1 MNLELKRNLL
11 FVKAEVGKIK
21 KSSDEM
27 TFALESELFHDRQ
40 ALTHTIFVVLLAEAC
55 HLNENRDVR
64 YEFNWLGL
72 LIHEI
77 WYSLTTGGPSNY

>member
-64 YEFNWLGL
+64 YEFN
-72 LIHEI
+72 
-77 WYSLTTGGPSNY
+77 